1 MIVAP
6 MTLLMEI
13 VILKSE
19 KAMMPI
25 ALSVDC
31 LMKILSPMIGKLLN
45 ETVGY
50 WYKLGLIL

>member
-1 MIVAP
+1 
-6 MTLLMEI
+6 
-13 VILKSE
+13 
-19 KAMMPI
+19 MMPI